1 MPEGTLNRR
10 LPFCRFHFLKDS
22 FIFFINIQLALPSFK
37 ARKVLIFKWLIFSRQ
52 QIMVLHAI
60 FFHDFQKIS
69 LISLLELLS
78 FMNFQILKYNLT
90 HRRQIIPILCAHR
103 LHFFSYHACLTLLW
117 PTMLNFFF
125 RLSSAS
131 ERILKMT
138 TFSDKYQQRANHS
151 KIFFCLNFFLI
162 EAENRAEC
170 LKDWFSPFPDFPV
183 LTYNCLVTGTIIHF
197 PFEIDT
203 LPVSIVI
210 SILLLQFIPSQRLFC
225 PCFKSFNDFL
235 RLC

>member
-90 HRRQIIPILCAHR
+90 RSEGLYQ
-103 LHFFSYHACLTLLW
+103 FFALTGYIFLISCLLDPFMTYHAQL
-117 PTMLNFFF
+117 
-125 RLSSAS
+125 
-131 ERILKMT
+131 
-138 TFSDKYQQRANHS
+138 FSD
-151 KIFFCLNFFLI
+151 FLQHLRESWKWPLSLI
-162 EAENRAEC
+162 NISSR
-170 LKDWFSPFPDFPV
+170 LIIRKFS
-183 LTYNCLVTGTIIHF
+183 LVW
-197 PFEIDT
+197 
-203 LPVSIVI
+203 I
-210 SILLLQFIPSQRLFC
+210 SF
-225 PCFKSFNDFL
+225 
-235 RLC
+235 

>member
-90 HRRQIIPILCAHR
+90 RSEGLYQ
-103 LHFFSYHACLTLLW
+103 FFALTGYIFSHIMLAW
-117 PTMLNFFF
+117 PFYDLPCSTFF

-138 TFSDKYQQRANHS
+138 TFSDKYQQQANHS
-151 KIFFCLNFFLI
+151 KIFFGLNFFLI

-210 SILLLQFIPSQRLFC
+210 SILLLQFIPSLRLFC
-225 PCFKSFNDFL
+225 PYFKSFNDFL
-235 RLC
+235 CLC